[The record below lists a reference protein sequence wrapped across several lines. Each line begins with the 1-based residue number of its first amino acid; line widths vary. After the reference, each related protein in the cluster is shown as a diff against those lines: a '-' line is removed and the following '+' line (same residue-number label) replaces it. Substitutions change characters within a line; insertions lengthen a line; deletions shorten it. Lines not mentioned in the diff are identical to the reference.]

1 MGFDRFKPTKT
12 ELKDFLDGLFFCY
25 FCQMK
30 EDIKIP
36 KVDGV
41 YVAVV
46 NEYNDIYK
54 TQDWN
59 AYIIND
65 KDVDLEMVL
74 IVTSGYSEKKT
85 TSVFRKKI
93 DVLPKKCY
101 AKIELMQEE
110 LFALNNTFKV
120 TFFEGNQMFD
130 KTYLF
135 RKNSINLK
143 ALQSVPLMSV
153 KGVLVK

>member
-1 MGFDRFKPTKT
+1 MK
-12 ELKDFLDGLFFCY
+12 KDI
-25 FCQMK
+25 Q
-30 EDIKIP
+30 IP
-36 KVDGV
+36 KVEGV

-65 KDVDLEMVL
+65 KEVDLDVVL
-74 IVTSGYSEKKT
+74 IVTSGYSDNKM
-85 TSVFRKKI
+85 TSIFRKKLDI
-93 DVLPKKCY
+93 LPKKSY

-110 LFALNNTFKV
+110 LFALNNEFKV
-120 TFFEGNQMFD
+120 TFFEGSTMFE

-135 RKNSINLK
+135 RKNTISVK
-143 ALQSVPLMSV
+143 ALQRIPLMDAR
-153 KGVLVK
+153 GVLVK

>member
-1 MGFDRFKPTKT
+1 
-12 ELKDFLDGLFFCY
+12 LK
-25 FCQMK
+25 K
-30 EDIKIP
+30 DIIIP
-36 KVDGV
+36 KVENV
-41 YVAVV
+41 YLAVV
-46 NEYNDIYK
+46 NEYNETYK
-54 TQDWN
+54 TNDWN

-74 IVTSGYSEKKT
+74 IVTSGYSEDKE
-85 TSVFRKKI
+85 TSVFRKKL
-93 DVLPKKCY
+93 DTLPKKSY

-120 TFFEGNQMFD
+120 SFFEGNTMFD

-135 RKNSINLK
+135 RKNTINEK
-143 ALQSVPLMSV
+143 ALQPIPLMSV